1 MTQDEING
9 MLAAALDD
17 AQKRIDVQEKCI
29 EMLVDQIEDMAHQMT
44 GVLEEARVARLCAA
58 RIDFQSIR
66 SLLATTNFG
75 RSPQCGNC
83 WKLVENTEIAS
94 LTGWPM

>member
-44 GVLEEARVARLCAA
+44 GVLEEARVARLHYAEQ
-58 RIDFQSIR
+58 RKRLGLTVDVTGG
-66 SLLATTNFG
+66 SLIGGGFG
-75 RSPQCGNC
+75 IPG
-83 WKLVENTEIAS
+83 
-94 LTGWPM
+94 G

>member
-17 AQKRIDVQEKCI
+17 AQKRLDVQEKCI

-44 GVLEEARVARLCAA
+44 GVLEEARVARLHYAEQ
-58 RIDFQSIR
+58 RKRLGLTVDVTGG
-66 SLLATTNFG
+66 SLIGGGFG
-75 RSPQCGNC
+75 IPG
-83 WKLVENTEIAS
+83 
-94 LTGWPM
+94 G

>member
-17 AQKRIDVQEKCI
+17 AQKRLDVQEKCI

-44 GVLEEARVARLCAA
+44 GVLEEARIARLHYAEQ
-58 RIDFQSIR
+58 RKRLGLTVDVTGG
-66 SLLATTNFG
+66 SLLGGAFG
-75 RSPQCGNC
+75 LANEP
-83 WKLVENTEIAS
+83 
-94 LTGWPM
+94 PDPHH